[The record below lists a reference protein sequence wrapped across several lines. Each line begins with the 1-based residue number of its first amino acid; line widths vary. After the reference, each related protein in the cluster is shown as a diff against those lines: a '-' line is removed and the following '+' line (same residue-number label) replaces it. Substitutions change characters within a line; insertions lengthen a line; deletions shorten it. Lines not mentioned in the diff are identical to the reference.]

1 MKQILNESLQSLQ
14 IAILTPLGVKMHR
27 LASKE
32 SIVIPA
38 NYVSQMIK
46 NLQKR
51 RMVKV
56 SDYK

>member
-14 IAILTPLGVKMHR
+14 VALKTPIGVKMHR

-38 NYVSQMIK
+38 TYVSDMIK
-46 NLQKR
+46 NLQR
-51 RMVKV
+51 RRLLKV
-56 SDYK
+56 TDYK